1 MRTLAGT
8 VLGVAGAALIA
19 AGCAGGTSAAPTGT
33 VQGRLLAYPGPMP
46 ANGKPPAS
54 PVAGTAAFTDKSG
67 HTVTVAVDAS
77 GRFTIR
83 LAAGSY
89 TALLAP
95 ASLTPVRE
103 NIRVQ
108 AGKTLTII
116 VLCSEDSGA
125 CGQVT

>member
-1 MRTLAGT
+1 MRTLART
-8 VLGVAGAALIA
+8 VLGVAGAALIV
-19 AGCAGGTSAAPTGT
+19 AGCSGGTAAAPTGT

-46 ANGKPPAS
+46 VNGNPPAN

-67 HTVTVAVDAS
+67 HTVTVTIDAS
-77 GRFTIR
+77 GRFIIH

-95 ASLTPVRE
+95 TSQTPLRE

-108 AGKTLTII
+108 ANKTLTIT
-116 VLCSEDSGA
+116 VLCSADSGT

>member
-1 MRTLAGT
+1 
-8 VLGVAGAALIA
+8 
-19 AGCAGGTSAAPTGT
+19 
-33 VQGRLLAYPGPMP
+33 MP
-46 ANGKPPAS
+46 ANGKPPAI
-54 PVAGTAAFTDKSG
+54 PVAGTAAFTDRSG
-67 HTVTVAVDAS
+67 HTVTVTLGAS

-95 ASLTPVRE
+95 TSLSPTRA

-108 AGKTLTII
+108 ANKTLTIT
-116 VLCSEDSGA
+116 VLCSADSGT